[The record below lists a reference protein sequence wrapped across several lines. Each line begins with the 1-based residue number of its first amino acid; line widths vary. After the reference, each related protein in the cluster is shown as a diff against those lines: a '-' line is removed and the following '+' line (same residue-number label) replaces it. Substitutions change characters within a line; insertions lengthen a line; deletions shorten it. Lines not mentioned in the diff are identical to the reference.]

1 MNITIVRLHTLLET
15 AKANVGAALR
25 SEIFDQKSD
34 WVCQRLQKAGFWN
47 DATIQRI
54 AEADATTKE
63 FKHRAWVALIGS
75 WPVGFCLINVMGED
89 RQLAL
94 YVVATN
100 FTQVQQWEIADAIA
114 LQGLKDV
121 LADDCPAKRNF
132 WGYFPKTGW
141 AARYATRCGF
151 TAKEMGKYMGD
162 LPDPNPILLWTIGM
176 QELLANIEGLSLGK
190 R

>member
-1 MNITIVRLHTLLET
+1 MNITVVRLHTLLET

-25 SEIFDQKSD
+25 SEIFDEKSD

-100 FTQVQQWEIADAIA
+100 FTQAQQWEIADAIA
-114 LQGLKDV
+114 LQSIKEM

-141 AARYATRCGF
+141 AAKYAMRCGF
-151 TAKEMGKYMGD
+151 TAKEMGKPMI
-162 LPDPNPILLWTIGM
+162 PDPNPILLWTVGIG
-176 QELLANIEGLSLGK
+176 ELLANIQGLQKVAHG
-190 R
+190 